1 MAKDTEFEPIAVVC
15 VPSFRRPQGLLK
27 TLQSLAVQR
36 VEFPFAVVVVD
47 NDAKDQAAMSVAG
60 AFFASGKLTGQV
72 VLERQQGNVFAIN
85 RAFETARGSYPS
97 AQYLLM
103 MDDDEE
109 ATELWL
115 ASMVGAAKSF
125 GADIV
130 GGPVRRRFE
139 APAPASIS
147 QHPLFLSIETES
159 GPISQIHGSGNCLL
173 SRRVFERLE
182 NGRFD
187 PQFNFLGGGDM
198 DFFTRCR
205 KAGLVSAWSSEALIY
220 EDVPASRMAAKWIME
235 RSLRTGIINYS
246 IDRAHRPGAKG
257 AVLLM
262 LKNIISLGLSVPR
275 ALIALVRSRE
285 WLIASHPILMSLGR
299 MLASFGITLSP
310 YKATSITG
318 QHQS

>member
-1 MAKDTEFEPIAVVC
+1 MVPDTHFEPLAVVC

-27 TLQSLAVQR
+27 ALESLAMQR
-36 VEFPFAVVVVD
+36 VEFSFAVVVVD
-47 NDAKDQAAMSVAG
+47 NDARDQAAMSVAG
-60 AFFASGKLTGQV
+60 AFFASGKLSGHV
-72 VLERQQGNVFAIN
+72 LLERQQGNVFAIN
-85 RAFETARGSYPS
+85 RAFEAARTRYPS

-125 GADIV
+125 NADIV

-139 APAPASIS
+139 MPAPASVS
-147 QHPLFLSIETES
+147 EHPLFMSIETKS
-159 GPISQIHGSGNCLL
+159 GLISQIHGSGNCLL
-173 SRRVFERLE
+173 SRRVFDTLE

-220 EDVPASRMAAKWIME
+220 EDVPASRMAPKWIME

-257 AVLLM
+257 AMLLM
-262 LKNIISLGLSVPR
+262 LKNIVSLGLSIPR
-275 ALIALVRSRE
+275 AMIALIRSRE
-285 WLIASHPILMSLGR
+285 WLIASHPVLMSIGR

-310 YKATSITG
+310 YKAASVTG
-318 QHQS
+318 QNQP